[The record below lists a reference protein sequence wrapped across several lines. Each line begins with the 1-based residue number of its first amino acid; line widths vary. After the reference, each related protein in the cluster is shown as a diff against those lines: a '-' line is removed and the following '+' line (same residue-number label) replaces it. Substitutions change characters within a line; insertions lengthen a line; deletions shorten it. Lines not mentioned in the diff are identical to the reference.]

1 MRFLKITL
9 GVMTAIGGF
18 VDVGNLVTSG
28 ITGARFGMA
37 LTWAI
42 VLGTIAMTL
51 YGEMAGRVA
60 AVAERPVFHVIRE
73 RLGVRTSIVNLA
85 AFVLLSLLT
94 LAAEIGGVALTI
106 EIVTGINYLVWVPL
120 VAALVW
126 LVVWRMSF
134 TLMENVFGIVGLC
147 LLVYIVALFVMPTD
161 WGSLWHGATHPWV
174 PADQGHPMYLF
185 YAVSLFGA
193 CLVPYQV
200 IFFSSGGR
208 EEKWTTKSL
217 PEMRA
222 NAVIGFPLGGLLSIA
237 IMAAAA
243 IVLRPA
249 QIKVG
254 HLSDVLLPISHAVGP
269 VGLVFAVIGFV
280 AAMFAAACECAL
292 SIGYSVG
299 QFFGWGW
306 GKQRPPRDQPRFHVV
321 CLLAVVAAT
330 AFILTSLDPVAITL
344 VSVVLGAAAVPLT
357 YFPVLV
363 VANDRDYMGERV
375 NRGWS
380 NGLALIFLILMVI
393 TSIATLPL
401 IFFTKAGQ

>member
-1 MRFLKITL
+1 VKFLRLAL
-9 GVMTAIGGF
+9 GIMTAIGGF

-42 VLGTIAMTL
+42 VIGTVGMTL

-60 AVAERPVFHVIRE
+60 AVAKRPVFHVIRE
-73 RLGVRTSIVNLA
+73 RLGVRTSLVNLV
-85 AFVLLSLLT
+85 AFVLLSVLT
-94 LAAEIGGVALTI
+94 LAAEIGGVALVL
-106 EIVTGINYLVWVPL
+106 EIVTGLNYLVWVPL

-134 TLMENVFGIVGLC
+134 TLMENLFGILGLC
-147 LLVYIVALFVMPTD
+147 LLVYVVALFVMPTD

-200 IFFSSGGR
+200 VFFSSGGR
-208 EEKWTTKSL
+208 EEKWTAKSL
-217 PEMRA
+217 PEMRT
-222 NAVIGFPLGGLLSIA
+222 NALVGFPLGGLLSIA

-243 IVLRPA
+243 VVLRPE
-249 QIKVG
+249 QIRVN
-254 HLSDVLLPISHAVGP
+254 HLSDVLLPIAHAVGP
-269 VGLVFAVIGFV
+269 VGLVFAVVGFV

-292 SIGYSVG
+292 SIGYSIG

-306 GKQRPPRDQPRFHVV
+306 GKTRPPRDEPRFHLV
-321 CLLAVVAAT
+321 CLLALVAAA
-330 AFILTSLDPVAITL
+330 AFILTSLDPIAITI
-344 VSVVLGAAAVPLT
+344 VSVVLGVAAVPLT

-375 NRGWS
+375 NRTWS
-380 NGLALIFLILMVI
+380 NVLATGFLVLMVV
-393 TSIATLPL
+393 TSVVTVPL
-401 IFFTKAGQ
+401 LFFTKAGQ